1 MQRVTKVI
9 YDLIMIVLVMV
20 TILTLWAENEIN
32 SVINLIV
39 WLIFLVDYIV
49 RIIMAEQKWQFVKQN
64 PFLLIAVIPFDQ
76 FFQVARIV
84 RLLYLF
90 RIKTI
95 TKYYIS
101 PYLKK
106 LSNITLVLFFA
117 LIPILLS
124 LEAVFIWKMENQLS
138 YLSASFAAVFK
149 HLFIFAGSMDTIE
162 HFPTIVVLTITS
174 FFGVIMQ
181 GVVLQW
187 FFEKFETMWMRRCK
201 LFSTSRNGG

>member
-1 MQRVTKVI
+1 MQRVTKWI
-9 YDLIMIVLVMV
+9 YDVIMIVLVMV

-32 SVINLIV
+32 SLINMIV
-39 WLIFLVDYIV
+39 WLIFLVDYIA
-49 RIIMAEQKWQFVKQN
+49 RIIIAEQKWQFVKQN
-64 PFLLIAVIPFDQ
+64 PFLLIAVIPLDQ

-84 RLLYLF
+84 RLFYLF

-106 LSNITLVLFFA
+106 LSNGMRVVFFS

-124 LEAVFIWKMENQLS
+124 MEAVFIWKMENQVS
-138 YLSASFAAVFK
+138 QLSASFAAVFK
-149 HLFIFAGSMDTIE
+149 HLFIFASSMETIE

-187 FFEKFETMWMRRCK
+187 FFEKFETMWKKRRE